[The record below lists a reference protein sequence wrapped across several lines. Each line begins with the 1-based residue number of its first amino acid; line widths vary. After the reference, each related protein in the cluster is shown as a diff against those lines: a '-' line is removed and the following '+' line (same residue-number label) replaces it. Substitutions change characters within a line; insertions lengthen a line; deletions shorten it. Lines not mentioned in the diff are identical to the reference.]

1 MSKRDWQRDM
11 EICRKATA
19 PLWSISIS
27 SNGDYYLLYQMKDKK
42 PIELIAEV
50 PFIEN
55 AIFIAEAREGWPA
68 ALEKIRELEQQM
80 TKMRDVL
87 SNVLSRYLELSCGI
101 CIKSIKCEECYDYE
115 IIKCIKNMLKEA
127 K

>member
-19 PLWSISIS
+19 PLWIASVS
-27 SNGDYYLLYQMKDKK
+27 SNSDCYPIYQLKDKK

-50 PFIEN
+50 QFIEN
-55 AIFIAEAREGWPA
+55 AIFIAKAREGWPV
-68 ALEKIRELEQQM
+68 ALEERARLERRVLELEEENQILRRVVEA
-80 TKMRDVL
+80 K
-87 SNVLSRYLELSCGI
+87 GI
-101 CIKSIKCEECYDYE
+101 SYNDALIVGRH
-115 IIKCIKNMLKEA
+115 LKEMEA